1 MLATNILL
9 SGNNFAKVA
18 LLFKFM
24 NLGMVSWVQFE
35 RIQALYVV
43 PTIMG
48 EIEDGYCPAV
58 AGHLSAGHWRIQ
70 TCFYELL
77 LPSAKI
83 GSGQQT
89 DESFLVV
96 LFCVMEVLAV

>member
-24 NLGMVSWVQFE
+24 NLGMVSRTQFE
-35 RIQALYVV
+35 RIQARYVV

-48 EIEDGYCPAV
+48 YWERLRMATVQQLQGTYLLDAGRDRRVSMSSYYPQPRSGRVNKQMSLFLFYCSV
-58 AGHLSAGHWRIQ
+58 
-70 TCFYELL
+70 
-77 LPSAKI
+77 
-83 GSGQQT
+83 
-89 DESFLVV
+89 
-96 LFCVMEVLAV
+96 